1 MAKFHQLWSHWLEV
15 NLIEDSITLIEA
27 KQVFDNL
34 LQLLSFAEKRKAK
47 ILLKML
53 GQWKNNLKSL
63 FSYLFKINQQEWD
76 LGGAQQCDQIGGYIS
91 LWATFFEGC
100 GNNYFAQTF

>member
-53 GQWKNNLKSL
+53 GQWKNNFKSL

-76 LGGAQQCDQIGGYIS
+76 LGGAQQCDQIGGSIS